1 MYKIVGADQ
10 REYGPVT
17 AGELRQWIADGR
29 ADAQTLTQAEGST
42 EWKPL
47 GTFPE
52 FADAFAAPLAAISY
66 PPAPPSFQPVTQFQQ
81 RERTNGMAVAGL
93 VLAILGLFICCGPL
107 FSTLGLIFSC
117 LSLNQINQDASQR
130 GRSLA
135 IAGII
140 LSICGYLLF
149 IGLISTRVFRPG
161 FRRRGFL

>member
-10 REYGPVT
+10 KEYGPVT
-17 AGELRQWIADGR
+17 AGELRQWIAEGR

-47 GTFPE
+47 GTIPE
-52 FADAFAAPLAAISY
+52 FAGAFVSPS
-66 PPAPPSFQPVTQFQQ
+66 APPSFPTGAQSLQ

-93 VLAILGLFICCGPL
+93 VLAIFGLFLCCGPL
-107 FSTLGLIFSC
+107 FSTLGLVFSC

-149 IGLISTRVFRPG
+149 IGLISTRVLRPG
-161 FRRRGFL
+161 FRRRRYF

>member
-10 REYGPVT
+10 KEYGPVT

-52 FADAFAAPLAAISY
+52 FAAPPAAISY
-66 PPAPPSFQPVTQFQQ
+66 PPAPPSFPPVKPFPQ
-81 RERTNGMAVAGL
+81 RERMNGMAVAGL

-107 FSTLGLIFSC
+107 FSTLGLVFSC

-161 FRRRGFL
+161 FRRRRFL

>member
-10 REYGPVT
+10 KEYGPVT

-42 EWKPL
+42 EWKAL
-47 GTFPE
+47 GTMPE
-52 FADAFAAPLAAISY
+52 FAGAFAV
-66 PPAPPSFQPVTQFQQ
+66 PPAPPSFAPVTPISQ

-93 VLAILGLFICCGPL
+93 VLAIFGLFLCCGPL

-149 IGLISTRVFRPG
+149 IGLISTRVLRPG
-161 FRRRGFL
+161 FRRRRFL